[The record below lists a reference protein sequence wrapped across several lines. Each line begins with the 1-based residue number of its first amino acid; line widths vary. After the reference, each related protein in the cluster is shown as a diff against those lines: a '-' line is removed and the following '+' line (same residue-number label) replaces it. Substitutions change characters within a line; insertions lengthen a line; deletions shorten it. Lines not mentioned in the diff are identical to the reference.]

1 LRWAA
6 SGGRANDAA
15 WRGLLA
21 LAVGWKAPVF
31 ALDGDDVMAEGLE
44 AGPKVGVLLRDVERW
59 WVEQD
64 FAPDRP
70 VLLTRLKEAARR
82 P

>member
-1 LRWAA
+1 M
-6 SGGRANDAA
+6 S
-15 WRGLLA
+15 
-21 LAVGWKAPVF
+21 WKAPVF
-31 ALDGDDVMAEGLE
+31 ALNGDDVMAEGIE
-44 AGPKVGVLLRDVERW
+44 AGPKIGALLRDLERW

-70 VLLTRLKEAARR
+70 ALLQRLKEAARR